1 MSCDFADFLDRAL
14 GDKFVCGISNESAI
28 QRLLK
33 AEGSTFKEVA
43 DIATQIEI
51 AEKQT
56 ASIQRHCAV
65 AAVHQK
71 TVKTTVFK
79 GAKPTCYRCGG
90 EHTADRCRF
99 IKASCRACGKV
110 GHIARA
116 CRTTKSK
123 SQPVP
128 ANTNRRQHRKQI
140 HAIHQEAKGEPEDC
154 EYLYAT
160 TSATNHSHTRAGV
173 TVPLKIQNV
182 GLDFLIDTGASRTL
196 IPEEVLRKNN
206 ITLEI
211 KPCSIQFKGYR
222 GQDIPERTLLTG
234 NHCRRCERTD
244 AHPWKEL
251 AKVFYNTVLED
262 LPITPNEIR
271 SDTRRDPV
279 LSKVLYF
286 TLKGWPAKE
295 SNPVIMPFFRKRV
308 EISTEFGCLL

>member
-14 GDKFVCGISNESAI
+14 RDKFVCGIKNESAI
-28 QRLLK
+28 RRLLK
-33 AEGSTFKEVA
+33 AEGSTFQEVVN
-43 DIATQIEI
+43 IATQIEM

-90 EHTADRCRF
+90 EHTADRRRF

-110 GHIARA
+110 GLIARA

-128 ANTNRRQHRKQI
+128 A
-140 HAIHQEAKGEPEDC
+140 IHQEANDEPEDC

-182 GLDFLIDTGASRTL
+182 DLDFLIDTGASRTL

-211 KPCSIQFKGYR
+211 KPCSIQFKGYG
-222 GQDIPERTLLTG
+222 GQDIPVKGE
-234 NHCRRCERTD
+234 
-244 AHPWKEL
+244 AMVQIK
-251 AKVFYNTVLED
+251 YNGEH
-262 LPITPNEIR
+262 
-271 SDTRRDPV
+271 
-279 LSKVLYF
+279 
-286 TLKGWPAKE
+286 
-295 SNPVIMPFFRKRV
+295 FR
-308 EISTEFGCLL
+308 